1 MFPTNQF
8 KNGYVY
14 TLLECLTRSGTAD
27 MMAEVRESTIVF
39 LKTTKRELEYQKYR
53 HGENMVK

>member
-1 MFPTNQF
+1 
-8 KNGYVY
+8 
-14 TLLECLTRSGTAD
+14 